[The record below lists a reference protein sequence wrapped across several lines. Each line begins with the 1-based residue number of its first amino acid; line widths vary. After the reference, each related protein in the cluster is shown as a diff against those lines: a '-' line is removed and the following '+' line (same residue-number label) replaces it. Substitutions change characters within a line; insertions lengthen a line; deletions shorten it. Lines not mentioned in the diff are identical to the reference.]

1 MNSIQID
8 DRRFMAEAVALA
20 RRGWTTTTPNPRV
33 GCVLV
38 REGRV
43 IGRGWHRRAGEPHA
57 EIEAMRDAVT
67 AAGGDPGST
76 EERRRVCAGA
86 SCYVTLEPCAHT
98 GRTGPCAQ
106 ALVAAG
112 ISRVV
117 YGMED
122 PNPQVTG
129 RGFEQLRA
137 AGVEVVG
144 PVAEGDALALN
155 PGFVKRML
163 TGRPRVTCK
172 LAMSLDGRTAMA
184 SGESRWITGR
194 RAREDVQRLR
204 AASCAIVT
212 GIDTVLMD
220 GASLTVRREDWPEAP
235 AGDIRQP
242 LRVVLDSHCRLP
254 PEAPLLAQAAPVLLM
269 HAADAEPPG
278 GYPDFVETLAMPAS
292 EGRIDLQAL
301 LVELGRRGCNEVMVE
316 AGATLAGGFLRLG
329 LLDVM
334 VIYLSA
340 KLLGSEARPLF
351 DLPIQRMAGQ
361 LPLKIQ
367 DIRAVGDD
375 FRLTVVPDWDS

>member
-1 MNSIQID
+1 MNNIQIH
-8 DRRFMAEAVALA
+8 DRQFMAEAVALA

-38 REGRV
+38 REGQV

-57 EIEAMRDAVT
+57 EIEAMRDAVNRT
-67 AAGGDPGST
+67 GGDPDN
-76 EERRRVCAGA
+76 RDAWHRACAGA
-86 SCYVTLEPCAHT
+86 TCYVTLEPCAHT
-98 GRTGPCAQ
+98 GKTGPCAA

-112 ISRVV
+112 IARVV

-122 PNPQVTG
+122 PNPQVAG
-129 RGFEQLRA
+129 RGFAQLRE

-144 PVAEGDALALN
+144 PVGEGDALALN

-163 TGRPRVTCK
+163 SGRPRVTCK

-184 SGESRWITGR
+184 SGESRWITAR

-235 AGDIRQP
+235 SGDIRQP
-242 LRVVLDSHCRLP
+242 LRVVLDSRCRLP
-254 PEAPLLAQAAPVLLM
+254 AEAPLLAQASPVLVV
-269 HAADAEPPG
+269 HTPEVQPPR
-278 GYPDFVETLAMPAS
+278 YPDFVETLALPAS
-292 EGRIDLQAL
+292 EGRIDLLAL
-301 LVELGRRGCNEVMVE
+301 LTELGRRGCNEVMVE
-316 AGATLAGGFLRLG
+316 AGATLAGSFLRLG
-329 LLDVM
+329 LLDVI
-334 VIYLSA
+334 VIYLSG

-361 LPLKIQ
+361 LPLRIQ
-367 DIRAVGDD
+367 DIRAVGSD